1 MSKKET
7 EQPKQREIE
16 IEPEAVAAQI
26 DKAIEELKEQRE
38 KIRTEKGPLKRTTFE
53 VLEDKGLLSGNA
65 LYNEYIQI
73 EAKQSKLSS
82 AERKMI
88 VQIVLEGMR
97 RAFHIE
103 IAKMEPEKPAIPKRK
118 RTKKTKE

>member
-1 MSKKET
+1 MSKKE
-7 EQPKQREIE
+7 EQPKREIQ
-16 IEPEAVAAQI
+16 IEPEAVAEQI
-26 DKAIEELKEQRE
+26 DKAIDELKEQRE
-38 KIRTEKGPLKRTTFE
+38 KIRQEKGPLKRTTFE

-82 AERKMI
+82 NERKMI

-103 IAKMEPEKPAIPKRK
+103 IAKIEPEQPAIPKRK
-118 RTKKTKE
+118 RTKKVKK